1 MKNIKYPLND
11 DVEMKKVRDLSES
24 LDLAVTG
31 ALFLSGI
38 NFVWGLFTIGYFV
51 GIYGIVSAT
60 INIYTGFQL
69 HRVRLLYES
78 RQYKEALRILYPL
91 LLPGYLCG
99 FILFGLYLSRYKRN
113 LEDILFKRYLI
124 NVEKVVSFYPPQI
137 PKKRL

>member
-1 MKNIKYPLND
+1 MKNIKYPLNNA
-11 DVEMKKVRDLSES
+11 VKMKKVRDLSES

-38 NFVWGLFTIGYFV
+38 NFVWGLFTVEYFV
-51 GIYGIVSAT
+51 GIYGIVSAI

-69 HRVRLLYES
+69 RRVKLLYER
-78 RQYKEALRILYPL
+78 RQYEEALKILYPL
-91 LLPGYLCG
+91 TLSGYLCG

-113 LEDILFKRYLI
+113 LENILFKKYLI